1 MKRLSSKK
9 ASKLFGEALLLHQHG
24 KLAEAEQIYRKALE
38 EDPIHFDS
46 WHMLGVIA
54 IQAGMPSEAVDILS
68 HAISIRR
75 ADALS
80 RYNLGI
86 AFRDLGRMEEAI
98 SSFRK
103 SIELKPG
110 NADAHNNLGVALH
123 NTGRTEEAATQYRK
137 AIALQPS
144 NADAHNNLGN
154 ILNGQGKFQEAL
166 HHLEQAVSIRPDFA
180 DAWNNLGNLL
190 SSQGK
195 SAQAIECY
203 LKALD
208 IHPAHLLAHN
218 NLGAALIERKEYAAA
233 LRHLGKAIEISPDY
247 VRAHYNLGVLF
258 QEIGEPK
265 KAIDSF
271 RKVLELDP
279 QYHSARSYLLHEL
292 QRICDWKESGS
303 LAAAVRSAVRD
314 APATERNR
322 ISAFAFLAVPG
333 ATPSEQRICA
343 EKWAEVMYGHLQ
355 PENPEFSPERLKRLH
370 IGYISAD
377 FREHP
382 VSQLLSQVIE
392 LHDRSRFTISAYS
405 YGVDDGSEM
414 RKRVKNAFDNF
425 VEIGDISIEEAAK
438 KIRSDKV
445 DILVDLTGYT
455 TSSRTGILALR
466 PAPVQMSYLGYPGTM
481 GASFFDYLIA
491 DRFLVPEGSEG
502 NYREDIAFLP
512 SYQANDRKCP
522 IGETPSRSSLG
533 LPEEAFVFCCFNQT
547 YKISPDIFGIWM
559 NLLNEVPGSVLWL
572 LASNAAAAENLKME
586 AGKRNITEDRIIFAQ
601 RESLEMHLAR
611 LQCADLFLDTLPYN
625 AGTTASNALWAGL
638 PVVTCPG
645 ETFASRMAGSLLTA
659 LEIPELIA
667 DSLEEYRSIALKIAT
682 DEHFRTAIRNRIR
695 NHRDSAPLFDSA
707 SFTRNL
713 ESMFIEKAALSGRT
727 LHANIPI

>member
-1 MKRLSSKK
+1 
-9 ASKLFGEALLLHQHG
+9 
-24 KLAEAEQIYRKALE
+24 AEQIYRKALE
-38 EDPIHFDS
+38 VDPTHFDS

-54 IQAGMPSEAVDILS
+54 IQAGMPAEAAEILS
-68 HAISIRR
+68 HAISIHR

-86 AFRDLGRMEEAI
+86 AFRDLGKMEEAI

-103 SIELKPG
+103 AIELKPG
-110 NADAHNNLGVALH
+110 YVDAHNNLGVILH
-123 NTGRTEEAATQYRK
+123 NTGRMEEAATHYRK

-166 HHLEQAVSIRPDFA
+166 RHLEKAVSIRPDFA
-180 DAWNNLGNLL
+180 DAWNNLGNLI

-195 SAQAIECY
+195 STRAIECY
-203 LKALD
+203 LKALE
-208 IHPAHLLAHN
+208 IHPSHLLAHN
-218 NLGAALIERKEYAAA
+218 NLGAALIETKEYATA

-247 VRAHYNLGVLF
+247 VRAHYNLGVLY
-258 QEIGEPK
+258 QETGEPK
-265 KAIDSF
+265 MAIDSF

-279 QYHSARSYLLHEL
+279 QYHAARSYLLHEL
-292 QRICDWKESGS
+292 QRICDWKEIEELS
-303 LAAAVRSAVRD
+303 AEVRRAVREE
-314 APATERNR
+314 PASERNR

-333 ATPSEQRICA
+333 ATPLEQRICA
-343 EKWAEVMYGHLQ
+343 EKWSEIMYGHFH
-355 PENPEFSPERLKRLH
+355 PEHPDFPHEYLKKLH

-382 VSQLLSQVIE
+382 VSQLLAQVIE
-392 LHDRSRFTISAYS
+392 LHDRSKFTVSAYS
-405 YGVDDGSEM
+405 YGIDDGSEM
-414 RKRVKNAFDNF
+414 RKRMENAFDNF
-425 VEIGDISIEEAAK
+425 VEIGDISIEDAAK
-438 KIRSDKV
+438 RIHSDKV

-481 GASFFDYLIA
+481 GATFFDYLIS
-491 DRFLVPEGSEG
+491 DRFLIPEGSEG
-502 NYREDIAFLP
+502 NYREKIAYLR

-522 IGETPSRSSLG
+522 IEEKPSRSSLG

-547 YKISPDIFGIWM
+547 YKIIPEIFEIWM
-559 NLLNEVPGSVLWL
+559 KLLSEVPGSVLWL
-572 LASNAAAAENLKME
+572 LASNEIAAENLKME
-586 AGKRNITEDRIIFAQ
+586 ARKRNIAEDRIIFAQ
-601 RESLEMHLAR
+601 RESLDLHLAR

-667 DSLEEYRSIALKIAT
+667 DSLEEYRNIALKIAV
-682 DEHFRTAIRNRIR
+682 DASFRTEIRNRIR
-695 NHRDSAPLFDSA
+695 NHRDSMPLFDSV
-707 SFTRNL
+707 SFTGNL